1 MPIMRKNGATP
12 AAPSPAPRIAFTRT
26 QAPLYRDVANALEQ
40 AIATGVWKPGDRIPT
55 EAELEA
61 LFGTSRGTLRMAISE
76 LVRKQLLHRQA
87 GSGTFV
93 LGPSFKSL
101 ERYFRYESLASDPRI
116 VPHNKV
122 LDQRFVPADE
132 AAASS
137 LGIAVDTEVAYLR
150 RLRYHQNEPFLIV
163 DSFFPMP
170 VWNTVASA
178 DFGSHSLYDEFKQRC
193 GLYVV
198 CVEEYLRADLA
209 NDTEAGLL
217 GINVGSAVIRV
228 ERVSY
233 TFGDQLVEYRRAVG
247 RADRFRYH
255 VCLR

>member
-1 MPIMRKNGATP
+1 MPITRKNGARSTP
-12 AAPSPAPRIAFTRT
+12 AATSRIEFTRT
-26 QAPLYRDVANALEQ
+26 QAPLYRDVAAALEN
-40 AIATGVWKPGDRIPT
+40 AIANGVWKPGDRIPT
-55 EAELEA
+55 EAELES
-61 LFGTSRGTLRMAISE
+61 LFNASRGTLRMAISE

-101 ERYFRYESLASDPRI
+101 ERYFRYESLANDPRI

-122 LDQRFVPADE
+122 LDQRFVPVDE
-132 AAASS
+132 PAAAA
-137 LGIAVDTEVAYLR
+137 LAIPADAEVAYLR

-163 DSFFPMP
+163 DSFFPMA
-170 VWNTVASA
+170 VWNTIAGA
-178 DFGSHSLYDEFKQRC
+178 DFGCDSLYDEFKQRC

-198 CVEEYLRADLA
+198 CVDEYLRADLA
-209 NDTEAGLL
+209 NDAEAALL

-228 ERVSY
+228 ERTSY
-233 TFGDQLVEYRRAVG
+233 TFADKPVEYRRAVG